1 MNINLAYMAVRAIA
15 SDKDSIAVGVQTL
28 IKRVHE
34 SGRLKSVDERRGKL
48 RVRRIIEGSRLEV
61 LHLPA
66 GVLEHPIRKTG
77 PIGPLTCAKNDLP
90 DSHDMGGLAL
100 VNGVD

>member
-1 MNINLAYMAVRAIA
+1 MAAQAIA

-48 RVRRIIEGSRLEV
+48 RVRRIISGTRLEV

-66 GVLEHPIRKTG
+66 DVLEHSV
-77 PIGPLTCAKNDLP
+77 AEKNRP
-90 DSHDMGGLAL
+90 VA
-100 VNGVD
+100 N